1 MYWHLRTSLGLL
13 LLPALG
19 GASPLE
25 CSQEAPNFGI
35 VARGATAQLKLICR
49 NTAKTTLVLETP
61 GSSCPCL
68 QASISRERLSPGES
82 MELHLTLATDE
93 LSGKSQFYLA
103 IPLHGAME
111 GAKILQATAQVKS
124 QVIAIPEF
132 VDMGNLQHNSVRQV
146 LVLDTSGSP
155 LELRQSRV
163 RRGLVI
169 VRTTSAQFLQRDGH
183 WQATQSKGAVRGYLL
198 EIQTR
203 PGNAERGIS
212 DEVELEFEN
221 SSQRTLR
228 LRVTGFNP

>member
-1 MYWHLRTSLGLL
+1 MCPCLRTALGML

-25 CSQEAPNFGI
+25 CSQEAPNFGT
-35 VARGATAQLKLICR
+35 VARGATAQLKLTCR
-49 NTAKTTLVLETP
+49 NTARTPLVLENP

-68 QASISRERLSPGES
+68 QGTISRERLAPGES
-82 MELHLTLATDE
+82 LELNLTLATGE
-93 LSGKSQFYLA
+93 LSGRSQFYVA
-103 IPLHGAME
+103 VPLHGAME
-111 GAKILQATAQVKS
+111 GAKILVATAQVRS
-124 QVIAIPEF
+124 RVIAIPEF
-132 VDMGNLQHNSVRQV
+132 VDMGNLQHASVRQV

-163 RRGLVI
+163 HRGLVV
-169 VRTTSAQFLQRDGH
+169 VRTTSAQFLQRDGR
-183 WQATQSKGAVRGYLL
+183 WLVTPNKGAVRGYLL

-203 PGNAERGIS
+203 PGLSERGIS

-221 SSQRTLR
+221 SSQRSLR